1 MTSKASRTHFLFPTV
16 AMLVCHANSGSKY
29 NKPCLT
35 MWYTACIVWYKT
47 LDDRNL
53 ARHYNLTGFGV
64 LVTPLSPPAIN
75 VFYLQHQM
83 HENEFVGLSQKKW
96 QKDSPR
102 SIYFEVFRPL
112 VQNTLEYSA
121 EVFGPPLI

>member
-35 MWYTACIVWYKT
+35 MWYTACIVCSFQIECIEVDKT

-83 HENEFVGLSQKKW
+83 HENEFVGLSQKKMA
-96 QKDSPR
+96 KG
-102 SIYFEVFRPL
+102 F
-112 VQNTLEYSA
+112 
-121 EVFGPPLI
+121 PPVHIF